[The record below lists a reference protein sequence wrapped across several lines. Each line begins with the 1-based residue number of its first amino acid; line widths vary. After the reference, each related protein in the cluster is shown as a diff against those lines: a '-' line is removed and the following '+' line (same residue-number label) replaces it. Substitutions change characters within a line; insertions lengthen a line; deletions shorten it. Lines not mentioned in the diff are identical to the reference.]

1 MGFFHL
7 IKNNNLPCIEVL
19 EIITARG
26 DYVKSFL
33 PTTSSKV
40 SLIEIST
47 AAIFALLTVLIVTSL
62 RYLMP
67 AVNLNG
73 SLLPFIFPVIGA
85 SLFYGFRTGVLT
97 TFLSIGAGAYLFIP
111 PYYSFRM
118 ERLEDT
124 VTVVIYILAGL
135 VISFLGE
142 FFRFKNEKLLDLIKK
157 EAISN
162 EKQKIADTKVREL
175 EANLSKVWRINTLG
189 EMATGLAHELSQ
201 PITAI
206 RNYASAIET
215 INKRNSDPDIEK
227 AIKGVIFE
235 AVRAS
240 EFIHSL
246 RLFIGSRK
254 PDKKLE
260 EINEVISDVLT
271 LIKSELSAS
280 KISIRLQLTEPSLTV
295 PIDKIQM
302 VQVMLNL
309 FRNSIDSMH
318 SNMDSHKEIFVGTS
332 FQNNGVL
339 LCVSDMGS
347 GIPSSES
354 KHVYEPFYTTKK
366 NGMGMGLAISRS
378 VIEIHDGKIWNIPN
392 EPHGTTFMIWL
403 PSTEVF

>member
-1 MGFFHL
+1 MT
-7 IKNNNLPCIEVL
+7 IVL
-19 EIITARG
+19 VAGLRFL
-26 DYVKSFL
+26 VK
-33 PTTSSKV
+33 P
-40 SLIEIST
+40 SLN
-47 AAIFALLTVLIVTSL
+47 F
-62 RYLMP
+62 
-67 AVNLNG
+67 NG
-73 SLLPFIFPVIGA
+73 SLLLFIFPVIAA
-85 SLFYGFRTGVLT
+85 SLFYGFRAGVLT
-97 TFLSIGAGAYLFIP
+97 TLLSIVTGTYFFLP
-111 PYYSFRM
+111 PENSFRM
-118 ERLEDT
+118 ERLEDY
-124 VTVVIYILAGL
+124 VTIVIYICEGL
-135 VISFLGE
+135 VISFLGK
-142 FFRFKNEKLLDLIKK
+142 FFRYKNEKLLDLMKK
-157 EAISN
+157 ESTSN

-215 INKRNSDPDIEK
+215 INKKKSDPDIDK
-227 AIKGVIFE
+227 AIKGVISE

-271 LIKSELSAS
+271 LIKSELNAS
-280 KISIRLQLTEPSLTV
+280 TTNIRLQLTEPSLKV

-309 FRNSIDSMH
+309 FRNSIDNML
-318 SNMDSHKEIFVGTS
+318 SNSDSPREIFVGTS
-332 FQNNGVL
+332 LQNKGVL
-339 LCVSDMGS
+339 LCVSDTGS
-347 GIPSSES
+347 GIPASEV
-354 KHVYEPFYTTKK
+354 KRIYEPFYTTKK

-403 PSTEVF
+403 PSPEVF

>member
-1 MGFFHL
+1 MIQPLSNSKASLTEIAKAGLFSL
-7 IKNNNLPCIEVL
+7 STVL
-19 EIITARG
+19 
-26 DYVKSFL
+26 
-33 PTTSSKV
+33 
-40 SLIEIST
+40 T
-47 AAIFALLTVLIVTSL
+47 AAGIRVLMKPVL
-62 RYLMP
+62 
-67 AVNLNG
+67 NDNG
-73 SLLPFIFPVIGA
+73 SLLLFIFPVIAA
-85 SLFYGFRTGVLT
+85 SLFYGFKTGVFT
-97 TFLSIGAGAYLFIP
+97 TFLSIGTGAYFFLP
-111 PYYSFRM
+111 PFNNFHI
-118 ERLEDT
+118 ERTGDF
-124 VTVVIYILAGL
+124 VAVAIYISEGL
-135 VISFLGE
+135 VISYLAKFY
-142 FFRFKNEKLLDLIKK
+142 RSKNEELLVLMEK
-157 EAISN
+157 ESTLN

-175 EANLSKVWRINTLG
+175 EANLAKVWRINTLG

-227 AIKGVIFE
+227 AIKGVTFE

-260 EINEVISDVLT
+260 QINEVISDVLI
-271 LIKSELSAS
+271 LIKSELRAS
-280 KISIRLQLTEPSLTV
+280 KTSIRLQLTEPSLTV

-318 SNMDSHKEIFVGTS
+318 SNIDSHKEIFVGTS

-347 GIPSSES
+347 GIPVSES

-392 EPHGTTFMIWL
+392 EPHGTTFMLWL